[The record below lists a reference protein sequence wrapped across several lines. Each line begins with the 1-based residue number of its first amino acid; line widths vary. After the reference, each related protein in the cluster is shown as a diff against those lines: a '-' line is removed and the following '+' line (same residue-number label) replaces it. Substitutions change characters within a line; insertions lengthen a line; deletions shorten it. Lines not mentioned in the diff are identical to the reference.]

1 MQVFF
6 ADGITN
12 VSLSGSG
19 LVRIEFGAVAPAPKD
34 NGQQQM
40 ALTPTQQVVMPMEG
54 FLRAFGT
61 QEQVVKKLMADGIVQ
76 RRDPQDA
83 VAPAN

>member
-19 LVRIEFGAVAPAPKD
+19 LVRIELGAVHPASSS
-34 NGQQQM
+34 NGEQQM
-40 ALTPTQQVVMPMEG
+40 TLSPTQQIVMPLEG

-61 QEQVVKKLMADGIVQ
+61 QEQVVKKLMDDGLVA
-76 RRDPQDA
+76 RRDNQ
-83 VAPAN
+83 VAKV